1 MKFIVLLFTILLQKQ
16 TKKQGYKRKR
26 RWFTR
31 MAKPVKAMM
40 GMDDLVSR
48 AESNPDTKADSKAG
62 ATLGSTVDSYLDNK
76 PESKPDK
83 GVTYQ
88 ALAFF
93 LLVLLPSLAI
103 GLTIGNLQGLSGSL
117 VALVLQV
124 ALLLYILGRDDFSQ
138 KFDDYKACWLRG
150 DYQGAFECAKGF
162 LGVKQ
167 QVMASP
173 CELHQ
178 AASKAMVHAWFLRFF
193 VFVFWYLALGIGG
206 ALASLLSYWFYREF
220 KFHWAR
226 SVLAAIEWAPVRLL
240 ALTTAL
246 AGDFTHSFPTALK
259 FLFDFH
265 TPADDVLFK
274 TISPGAVDAKDFDCD
289 GAEDLL
295 QETNQLMFR
304 SGVIWLILVALL
316 TVFTGF

>member
-16 TKKQGYKRKR
+16 TKKQGYRRKR

-31 MAKPVKAMM
+31 MSTPVKAMM
-40 GMDDLVSR
+40 GMEASPETRLED
-48 AESNPDTKADSKAG
+48 AADTA
-62 ATLGSTVDSYLDNK
+62 LDNK
-76 PESKPDK
+76 PETKSDR
-83 GVTYQ
+83 GVSHQ
-88 ALAFF
+88 VLAFF
-93 LLVLLPSLAI
+93 ILVLLPSLVI
-103 GLTIGNLQGLSGSL
+103 GLTLGNLQGLSGSL

-138 KFDDYKACWLRG
+138 KLDGYKECWLNE

-167 QVMASP
+167 PVMGSP

-178 AASKAMVHAWFLRFF
+178 AVSRAMVHAWFLRFF
-193 VFVFWYLALGIGG
+193 VLVFWYLALGIGG
-206 ALASLLSYWFYREF
+206 ALAALLSYWFYREF

-226 SVLAAIEWAPVRLL
+226 SVLGAMEWAPVRLL
-240 ALTTAL
+240 ALTTGL
-246 AGDFTHSFPTALK
+246 AGDFSHSFPRALK

-265 TPADDVLFK
+265 TPANDVLAK
-274 TISPGAVDAKDFDCD
+274 TLFPEAVNETDFDCA
-289 GAEDLL
+289 GAGDSL